1 MAVSG
6 DKRLASHPDI
16 PTFAEAGL
24 PGFGVVVRP
33 RGARRH
39 PADIVTRLNGE
50 VRKARLADMQE
61 FIATMSAQ
69 PGGIEPAAF
78 SALIKDETAHW
89 APVAEKAAV
98 ERQ

>member
-1 MAVSG
+1 MR
-6 DKRLASHPDI
+6 K
-16 PTFAEAGL
+16 
-24 PGFGVVVRP
+24 PGFPAFGVVNWSGLAAP
-33 RGARRH
+33 AGT

-50 VRKARLADMQE
+50 VRKALASPDMQE

-78 SALIKDETAHW
+78 SALIKDETARW